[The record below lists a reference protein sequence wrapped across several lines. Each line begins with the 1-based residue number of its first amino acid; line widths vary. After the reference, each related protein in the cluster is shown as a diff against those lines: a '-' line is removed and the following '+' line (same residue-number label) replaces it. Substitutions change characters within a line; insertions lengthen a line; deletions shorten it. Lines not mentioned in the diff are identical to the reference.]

1 MKRLMTLLTVFLGM
15 GVLGIG
21 LFGCSSSGTSSADL
35 SNRLYMAAAES
46 GILTPTGSGD
56 EYVITL
62 ENVLPDVLW
71 FTDRPQRQSGK
82 EPTAD
87 YVQYGWSRVYGQVA
101 PNAVMKFYVSGENA
115 GIFATLKALAYDA
128 VAKTLTFQATLL
140 NTTSDEWLG
149 QILTFDTPVLTVLN
163 NVTDLDDTPLTF
175 VIYGETAFL
184 DAAETDGQYTLT
196 QQGLDDSVLWA
207 SNAPASSS
215 HVTTTQKFVAAWDS
229 YFSEIPPNA
238 SIFGITEGGE
248 LQTYLFE
255 LTDPEYP
262 VGGDGIAFSATSIGP
277 EPEPGTRLNSAT
289 LIIDSASQ
297 FVGDPSK
304 LYVQNLKTS
313 GSVDVYVTFG
323 ADSCITQDNISIDGK
338 TGECKPALYGECV
351 FTVGQG
357 EKKEINL
364 NLCRA
369 DLTFRFNSA
378 EGCGVTKAEANMN
391 VPNWDD
397 AWNISLVDGWNENV
411 RIDVVTADI
420 GSKTLG
426 PTVGQ
431 TGNQEAFG
439 VYPYGCDICV
449 ARESPPCSIPMGN
462 SECKEDINGQHVDQY
477 HPEVPCQWNHPRPNT
492 VTVSVVD

>member
-1 MKRLMTLLTVFLGM
+1 MKRLITLLAVFLSM

-21 LFGCSSSGTSSADL
+21 LFGCSSSDTSSADL

-46 GILTPTGSGD
+46 GTLRLSGNGD
-56 EYVITL
+56 ECIIIL
-62 ENVLPDVLW
+62 DNVLPDVLW
-71 FTDRPQRQSGK
+71 FTDRPPRESGK
-82 EPTAD
+82 ETTED
-87 YVQYGWSRVYGQVA
+87 FVQYSWYRVYGQVA
-101 PNAVMKFYVSGENA
+101 PNAVMKFYVSGANA
-115 GIFATLKALAYDA
+115 GIFATLEAPEYDS

-140 NTTSDEWLG
+140 NATFDEWLG
-149 QILTFDTPVLTVLN
+149 HILTFDNPVITVLN
-163 NVTDLDDTPLTF
+163 NVTDLDDTPMTF

-184 DAAETDGQYTLT
+184 DAAETEGQYTLT
-196 QQGLDDSVLWA
+196 QQGLDDKVLLA

-215 HVTTTQKFVAAWDS
+215 YITTTQAFVAAWDY

-238 SIFGITEGGE
+238 SIFGITESGE
-248 LQTYLFE
+248 LQIYLFE

-262 VGGDGIAFSATSIGP
+262 VGDDGIAYSATSIGQ
-277 EPEPGTRLNSAT
+277 EPEPGARLNFAT

-323 ADSCITQDNISIDGK
+323 GDSCITQDNISIDGK
-338 TGECKPALYGECV
+338 TGQCKSALYGECV
-351 FTVGQG
+351 FTLGQG

-391 VPNWDD
+391 V
-397 AWNISLVDGWNENV
+397 I
-411 RIDVVTADI
+411 
-420 GSKTLG
+420 
-426 PTVGQ
+426 
-431 TGNQEAFG
+431 
-439 VYPYGCDICV
+439 Y
-449 ARESPPCSIPMGN
+449 
-462 SECKEDINGQHVDQY
+462 
-477 HPEVPCQWNHPRPNT
+477 
-492 VTVSVVD
+492 